1 MSELYSLPKGW
12 EWKKLEDLFTIT
24 SSKRVLK
31 EDWLEKGIPFYR
43 AREIVKLSQNG
54 FVDNELFISE
64 EMYNSFSKKYGLPKV
79 NDILVTGVGTLGI
92 TYIVK
97 ENEKFYFKDGNIIWL
112 KNDSNTNSKYIEYGF
127 QTEFLKNQINSNSGS
142 TVATYTITNA
152 NNTIIPIPPL
162 EEQKRIVAKLNIL
175 FAKID
180 KAIALHQKNIDEAN
194 VFMASVLNDVFVE
207 LEEKY
212 EKFNIN
218 KIATVKGGKRVPKGY
233 TLSEEV
239 TPYPY
244 LRVTDFKDYGTICT
258 KKMLY
263 LTEEV
268 HEQIKR
274 YTITDE
280 DLYITNVGNTIG
292 KSGIIPS
299 ELNGANLTEN
309 AVKLVYKDKKN
320 TSNKFMYYFTKTSI
334 FLIQLESATMQMA
347 VPKLAIMRLGEIE
360 LPFPPIETQQKV
372 VSYLDEISNKM
383 EKIKQIQKEKMQSL
397 KELKASILDKAF
409 KGEL

>member
-162 EEQKRIVAKLNIL
+162 EEQKRIVAKLDIL

-180 KAIALHQKNIDEAN
+180 KAIALHQKNCEEADI
-194 VFMASVLNDVFVE
+194 FMASVLNDVFVE

-212 EKFNIN
+212 EIKTVDEVSLNVRYGYTDSAKDKGNAVFIRITDINENGKFKDNFVYVDIEDKELERFKLYKGDILVARSGATAGKVALFDLDFVSVFASYLIRIQPNSEMDSSFFFYFCHSPKYWEQLNIIKVGGAQPN
-218 KIATVKGGKRVPKGY
+218 VNATNLKEIKIAT
-233 TLSEEV
+233 
-239 TPYPY
+239 
-244 LRVTDFKDYGTICT
+244 
-258 KKMLY
+258 
-263 LTEEV
+263 
-268 HEQIKR
+268 
-274 YTITDE
+274 
-280 DLYITNVGNTIG
+280 
-292 KSGIIPS
+292 
-299 ELNGANLTEN
+299 
-309 AVKLVYKDKKN
+309 
-320 TSNKFMYYFTKTSI
+320 
-334 FLIQLESATMQMA
+334 
-347 VPKLAIMRLGEIE
+347 
-360 LPFPPIETQQKV
+360 PPLQTQQKV
-372 VSYLDEISNKM
+372 VSYLDEISQKM

-397 KELKASILDKAF
+397 KALKASILDQAF

>member
-162 EEQKRIVAKLNIL
+162 EEQKRIVAKLDIL

-180 KAIALHQKNIDEAN
+180 KAIALHQKNCEEADI
-194 VFMASVLNDVFVE
+194 FMASVLNDVFVE

-212 EKFNIN
+212 EIKTVDEVSLNVRYGYTDSAKDKGNAVFIRITDINENGKFKDNFVYVDIEDKELERFKLYKGDILVARSGATAGKVALFDLDFVSVFASYLIRIQPNSEMDSSFFFYFCHSPKYWEQLNIIKVGGAQPN
-218 KIATVKGGKRVPKGY
+218 VNATNLKEIKIAT
-233 TLSEEV
+233 
-239 TPYPY
+239 
-244 LRVTDFKDYGTICT
+244 
-258 KKMLY
+258 
-263 LTEEV
+263 
-268 HEQIKR
+268 
-274 YTITDE
+274 
-280 DLYITNVGNTIG
+280 
-292 KSGIIPS
+292 
-299 ELNGANLTEN
+299 
-309 AVKLVYKDKKN
+309 
-320 TSNKFMYYFTKTSI
+320 
-334 FLIQLESATMQMA
+334 
-347 VPKLAIMRLGEIE
+347 
-360 LPFPPIETQQKV
+360 PPLQTQQKV
-372 VSYLDEISNKM
+372 VSYLDEVSQKM

-397 KELKASILDKAF
+397 KALKASILDQAF